1 MTNIGINAD
10 AMQAANGAKHGFVDE
25 YPYLVYAPTP
35 DVHVSESYDP
45 ETDDSETDDSEP
57 EPEPGV

>member
-10 AMQAANGAKHGFVDE
+10 AMQAENGAKHGFVDE
-25 YPYLVYAPTP
+25 YPYLAYAPTP

-45 ETDDSETDDSEP
+45 ETESEP
-57 EPEPGV
+57 EPEPEPGN

>member
-10 AMQAANGAKHGFVDE
+10 AMQAENGAKHGFVDE
-25 YPYLVYAPTP
+25 YPYLAYAPTP

-45 ETDDSETDDSEP
+45 ESEP
-57 EPEPGV
+57 EPEPEPGA